1 MTTSL
6 YLLHGEDS
14 FRKSEYIKNLKK
26 EVLVNSDE
34 NLNFDRVDGEKDD
47 LDTLQDIIERSPF
60 LGDRRLILIE
70 KAPFFGGK
78 CEERVL
84 KYLESYMDNPISTN
98 IILFVVDKVD
108 KRSRLFKK
116 IKKSGEVIELNNPR
130 SYEVESIV
138 REKISSLGLSFKKD
152 AVNLL
157 IQNTNG
163 NLGVIEQE
171 LNKLSAVAEEDTVIT
186 KDTVEKYVS
195 STVESNIFKF
205 VDKLGDN
212 DIEPA
217 LKQLNDLLLLE
228 PVPRVYFMV
237 CRQFRLLN
245 KAKMLVQ
252 DGCSQAEISK
262 KLKVPGFVAQKL
274 MIQSKKFSLEELNS
288 KMIELGELDYTLKTS
303 GTFDQKYIL
312 EKVVIKK

>member
-14 FRKSEYIKNLKK
+14 FRKSEYIKKLKK
-26 EVLVNSDE
+26 EVLANSDE

-47 LDTLQDIIERSPF
+47 LNTLQDIIERAPF
-60 LGDRRLILIE
+60 LGDKRLILIE

-98 IILFVVDKVD
+98 IILFAADKVD

-138 REKISSLGLSFKKD
+138 REKISSLGLNFKND
-152 AVNLL
+152 AVSLL

-171 LNKLSAVAEEDTVIT
+171 LNKLSALSGEDTVIT
-186 KDTVEKYVS
+186 IDTIEKYVS

-217 LKQLNDLLLLE
+217 LKLLKDLLLLE

-245 KAKMLVQ
+245 KVKMLVQ

-262 KLKVPGFVAQKL
+262 KLKVPGFVAKKL
-274 MIQSKKFSLEELNS
+274 MIQSKKFSLEELNN

-303 GTFDQKYIL
+303 VTFDQKYIL